1 MVDLHNNVL
10 HHCNKC
16 DYVGTSK
23 LHFRKH
29 KNKQHA
35 RHRYP
40 CDKCD
45 YVEGDE
51 YVLNT
56 HIESQN
62 FTKRHVPVIRNYIFN
77 EDAKGFDL
85 TALNVIN
92 PLVVRVI

>member
-1 MVDLHNNVL
+1 MFCIIAINAIMLEQAN
-10 HHCNKC
+10 CIR
-16 DYVGTSK
+16 GST
-23 LHFRKH
+23 RI
-29 KNKQHA
+29 KQHA

-62 FTKRHVPVIRNYIFN
+62 FTKRHGPSN
-77 EDAKGFDL
+77 
-85 TALNVIN
+85 
-92 PLVVRVI
+92 